1 MSQQKDTNKDTHA
14 LIQKATRLQNAFTI
28 KNSNSNSKTLILKGN
43 SRIILRKR
51 HLDIF
56 YTLSYTIRDAGGCNS
71 RMCFRIFCTK
81 LGPRNDIDV

>member
-14 LIQKATRLQNAFTI
+14 LIQKATRLHNAFTI
-28 KNSNSNSKTLILKGN
+28 KNSNSKTLILKGN
-43 SRIILRKR
+43 SRIILRKI

-71 RMCFRIFCTK
+71 RTCFRIFCTK
-81 LGPRNDIDV
+81 LGEMI